1 MINNIDSLVAW
12 SQPVLVNTVRGTRN
26 LSVASPNSSFWR
38 LWNSSKR
45 ELQDAGISCRK
56 DGSGQWEVC
65 RWQDASA
72 PVVPEPKY
80 PAGAHVAPVAA
91 PCDHKFVDSNKC
103 LKCDW
108 EAPAKSER
116 VWSDEQNAIFAH
128 FKGVQRNAV
137 VRARAGTGKTT
148 TIKAA
153 FAHAPEESML
163 YAVFNKKNQVEAES
177 AIRDPR
183 VDIKTLHGLGY
194 MFIRQMW
201 PYAKPDDSVEK
212 ERIVKA
218 CGQQAPDAAVAA
230 VARLVGFAKNIFV
243 SPSAADLIELCEDRG
258 IDCQDF
264 EDLGWVVSKLAACA
278 LEVLELSKVQDPAGR
293 ISFNDMVWLPV
304 AMSWV
309 HAWYELVVID
319 EAQDMNLPQL
329 IMARKACHEGGRVIV
344 VGDDR
349 QAIYGFRGAAQ
360 DGMNLMVKELNA
372 VELSLT
378 ITYRC
383 PKKVVAL
390 AAQLVPDYRAADAAP
405 EGEISYMGSNAL
417 PKSVQ
422 VGDAIL
428 SRANAPLMPICLA
441 LLRAGV
447 PARIEGRE
455 IGKQLL
461 GIVRSLKAKTV
472 PNFLFKLNAWGQ
484 KQRNRIK
491 QSEHAEARI
500 GVIDDQVAVL
510 VAVAEGVSG
519 VSEIEAR
526 ISELFQDSNGFAKPA
541 VVLSSVHKAKG
552 LEWNKVHLL
561 SKTFK
566 PGAEGEEANIFYV
579 ALTRAKKSLVFVSDE
594 RPEDEEGI

>member
-1 MINNIDSLVAW
+1 
-12 SQPVLVNTVRGTRN
+12 
-26 LSVASPNSSFWR
+26 
-38 LWNSSKR
+38 
-45 ELQDAGISCRK
+45 
-56 DGSGQWEVC
+56 
-65 RWQDASA
+65 
-72 PVVPEPKY
+72 
-80 PAGAHVAPVAA
+80 
-91 PCDHKFVDSNKC
+91 
-103 LKCDW
+103 
-108 EAPAKSER
+108 
-116 VWSDEQNAIFAH
+116 
-128 FKGVQRNAV
+128 
-137 VRARAGTGKTT
+137 
-148 TIKAA
+148 
-153 FAHAPEESML
+153 
-163 YAVFNKKNQVEAES
+163 
-177 AIRDPR
+177 
-183 VDIKTLHGLGY
+183 
-194 MFIRQMW
+194 
-201 PYAKPDDSVEK
+201 
-212 ERIVKA
+212 
-218 CGQQAPDAAVAA
+218 
-230 VARLVGFAKNIFV
+230 
-243 SPSAADLIELCEDRG
+243 
-258 IDCQDF
+258 
-264 EDLGWVVSKLAACA
+264 
-278 LEVLELSKVQDPAGR
+278 
-293 ISFNDMVWLPV
+293 
-304 AMSWV
+304 MSWV

-594 RPEDEEGI
+594 RPEDEEVI